1 MFVTFKHQGQILGV
15 FNINA
20 IIGLNF
26 NPKTEYIKILFK
38 IGEGEDTF
46 LFPATKQEVQDFV
59 SQFPLLEQKKD
70 K

>member
-1 MFVTFKHQGQILGV
+1 MFVIFKHQGQILGV

-20 IIGLNF
+20 IIGVDF
-26 NPKTEYIKILFK
+26 NPKTEYMKILLK
-38 IGEGEDTF
+38 NGEDNVF

-59 SQFPLLEQKKD
+59 SHLPLYKQKNK